1 MPQDFIHESI
11 QEEEEGEDEESA
23 SDRTDEEEALLL
35 SDFHLLVE
43 ANLCPLQTKT
53 RRNTR
58 ARPPLFPHAFA
69 ERCRLCIPN
78 VLARCNQH
86 VRPAMYTMFPT
97 AHDLY

>member
-1 MPQDFIHESI
+1 MPQEFIHESI
-11 QEEEEGEDEESA
+11 QEEEEGEDEEGS
-23 SDRTDEEEALLL
+23 SDRTDEQEALLL
-35 SDFHLLVE
+35 SDFHLQVE
-43 ANLCPLQTKT
+43 ANLYDLQAKT

-58 ARPPLFPHAFA
+58 ARPHAFA